1 MGNLLE
7 LANLAKVHGSIMSL
21 ELVQVTTVVVSSA
34 TMAKAILQNH
44 DSSFCNQNC
53 LAGTAIGLSRAAFD
67 TSINLLSNTIF
78 SVDLANPA
86 SDTARE
92 FRDLVRSILE
102 DAAKPNLSHFF
113 PVLKMLDLQG
123 IRRRIKV
130 HFGKL
135 FQLVDRLIDQG
146 LKQRQE
152 HDNSVEI
159 DRNNIKYLI
168 ADLFVAEAD
177 TTSGTL

>member
-1 MGNLLE
+1 
-7 LANLAKVHGSIMSL
+7 MSL

-44 DSSFCNQNC
+44 DSSFC
-53 LAGTAIGLSRAAFD
+53 LSRAAFD

-152 HDNSVEI
+152 HGYTKSKDVLILFSIFVKTTVWRLIETI
-159 DRNNIKYLI
+159 SNI
-168 ADLFVAEAD
+168 
-177 TTSGTL
+177 